1 MFVGMENAMNPIVPI
16 STALTSNPVSFCIN
30 LVSFCNL
37 LYVLRTV
44 FVKYIYK
51 ILFRLLVH
59 YVVVYVCLSVSHT
72 SNIELVNMLNQH
84 CWIRKHYEAYMP
96 HVRTFIHVYIHY
108 IVHIPF
114 FLFPFLSISS
124 AVPFAAKSQPQILIG
139 VDLLAMN
146 FIELLLYYIRPFVWF
161 SSLHYN
167 HNIFRNR
174 CLCHN

>member
-51 ILFRLLVH
+51 ILFRLLFH
-59 YVVVYVCLSVSHT
+59 YVVVCVCVFVCFHT

-96 HVRTFIHVYIHY
+96 HVRIYTLHRAYSIFSFSFTFDFVGST
-108 IVHIPF
+108 VCWQKPT
-114 FLFPFLSISS
+114 PNTNWCR
-124 AVPFAAKSQPQILIG
+124 FASNEFYWASF
-139 VDLLAMN
+139 V
-146 FIELLLYYIRPFVWF
+146 LYTAF
-161 SSLHYN
+161 
-167 HNIFRNR
+167 
-174 CLCHN
+174 CLV